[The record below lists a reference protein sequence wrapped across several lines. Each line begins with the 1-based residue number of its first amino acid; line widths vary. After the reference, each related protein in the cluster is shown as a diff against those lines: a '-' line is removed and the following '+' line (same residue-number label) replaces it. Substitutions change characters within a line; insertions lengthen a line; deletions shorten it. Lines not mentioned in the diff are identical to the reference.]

1 MFDSLLHTSNVIRL
15 NQIANAADAI
25 QRALSVT
32 RPATMGRQAS
42 LGEHNDNDQD
52 AHAGARARQ
61 PLLRRASGGL
71 VKHPGVD
78 GDPAAPRVDLL
89 ARAFNAAPNGFVL
102 VDAAGRIVAANAELH
117 RMFGYELDTLVGK
130 AVEMLLPEVLRN
142 MHVGL
147 RTGFFDHPEL
157 RPMGAGRV
165 LHALRADGHEFPVEI
180 GLNPLSGPHGH
191 LVLASVVDISER
203 MGLELAFRG
212 LFDASPYG
220 MLIVN
225 DDGNIAVANRIVA
238 EILGHTPASLEGQPL
253 SALLPE
259 RYRGGHGALMGSYRS
274 TGEARMMGQ
283 GRDLT
288 ALHADGTELPVEI
301 GLRRVRWQRRM
312 MTLAVVSD
320 ISVRK
325 RLERELRQANENLQE
340 FSYVASHDLRSPLRG
355 IADLVEWIQADLGEQ
370 AAPEVT
376 RNLGRV
382 ALRIQRM
389 ERLIDD
395 LLSYAR
401 AGQAATEFTW
411 VDLDALVRGILE
423 IQPLPTGFTVVLDI
437 AVPQFLATHTPL
449 ETVLR
454 NLLSNAVKHHDRAA
468 GQLTVA
474 ACVDDS
480 ACQISVIDDGP
491 GVPATGRERIF
502 KLFQTLA
509 ASERAGS
516 GIGLALTKRLVEV
529 HGGRI
534 ELISPVNNGRGACF
548 RFWWPRFPRR
558 TSDG

>member
-1 MFDSLLHTSNVIRL
+1 MRGRRPVWG
-15 NQIANAADAI
+15 ANHAN
-25 QRALSVT
+25 
-32 RPATMGRQAS
+32 
-42 LGEHNDNDQD
+42 EQD
-52 AHAGARARQ
+52 AHVGTRARQ
-61 PLLRRASGGL
+61 SLLRRATGGA
-71 VKHPGVD
+71 VTNVGAD
-78 GDPAAPRVDLL
+78 STPAAPTLDLL

-102 VDAAGRIVAANAELH
+102 VDAQGRIVAANAELH
-117 RMFGYELDTLVGK
+117 RMFGYELDTLIGK
-130 AVEMLLPEVLRN
+130 AVEMLLPEALRN
-142 MHVGL
+142 MHIGL
-147 RTGFFDHPEL
+147 RTGFFEHPEPRL
-157 RPMGAGRV
+157 MGAGRV
-165 LHALRADGHEFPVEI
+165 LYALHTDGHEFPVEI
-180 GLNPLSGPHGH
+180 GLNPLAGPHGP
-191 LVLASVVDISER
+191 LVMAWVVDISER
-203 MGLELAFRG
+203 VDLESAFRG
-212 LFDASPYG
+212 LFEASPYG
-220 MLIVN
+220 LLIV
-225 DDGNIAVANRIVA
+225 DDNGNIAMANRIVA
-238 EILGHTPASLEGQPL
+238 AVLGHTPTSLEQQPL
-253 SALLPE
+253 HTLLPE
-259 RYRGGHGALMGSYRS
+259 RYRSGHGALMGSYRK
-274 TGEARMMGQ
+274 TGEPRMMGQ

-325 RLERELRQANENLQE
+325 RLELELRQANDNLQE

-401 AGQAATEFTW
+401 AGQAATEFTL

-423 IQPLPTGFTVVLDI
+423 IQPPPAGFTVVLDL
-437 AVPQFLATHTPL
+437 AVPPFLATHTPL
-449 ETVLR
+449 ETALR
-454 NLLSNAVKHHDRAA
+454 NLLSNAIKHHDRST
-468 GQLTVA
+468 GQLSVT

-480 ACQISVIDDGP
+480 FCQISVTDDGP
-491 GVPATGRERIF
+491 GVPPTGRERIF

-534 ELISPVNNGRGACF
+534 EVISPVSDGHGACF

-558 TSDG
+558 TTDE

>member
-1 MFDSLLHTSNVIRL
+1 M
-15 NQIANAADAI
+15 
-25 QRALSVT
+25 
-32 RPATMGRQAS
+32 MCRQAS
-42 LGEHNDNDQD
+42 LGVINDNEQATHVGFDV
-52 AHAGARARQ
+52 RQ
-61 PLLRRASGGL
+61 PLRRRPTGGA
-71 VKHPGVD
+71 VTHD
-78 GDPAAPRVDLL
+78 GTSDVPAAPTLDLL

-117 RMFGYELDTLVGK
+117 RMFGYELDTLIGK
-130 AVEMLLPEVLRN
+130 AVEMLLPEALRN
-142 MHVGL
+142 SHVGL
-147 RTGFFDHPEL
+147 RTGFFAHPEP
-157 RPMGAGRV
+157 RAMGAGRV
-165 LHALRADGHEFPVEI
+165 LYALRSDGHEFPVEI
-180 GLNPLSGPHGH
+180 GLNPLSGPHGP

-203 MGLELAFRG
+203 MSLELAFRG

-220 MLIVN
+220 MLIV
-225 DDGNIAVANRIVA
+225 DDEGHIAVANRIVA
-238 EILGHTPASLEGQPL
+238 EVLGHTPASLEGQPL
-253 SALLPE
+253 NALLPE
-259 RYRGGHGALMGSYRS
+259 RYRGGHGALMGSYRK
-274 TGEARMMGQ
+274 TGEPRVMGQ

-325 RLERELRQANENLQE
+325 RLELELRQANDNLQE

-355 IADLVEWIQADLGEQ
+355 IADLVEWIVADLGEH

-401 AGQAATEFTW
+401 AGQAATEFTL
-411 VDLDALVRGILE
+411 VDLDALVRGIIE
-423 IQPLPTGFTVVLDI
+423 IQPPPAGF
-437 AVPQFLATHTPL
+437 AVELNLAVAPFLATHTPL
-449 ETVLR
+449 ETALR
-454 NLLSNAVKHHDRAA
+454 NLLSNAVKHHDRSKGRLSVTAS
-468 GQLTVA
+468 
-474 ACVDDS
+474 VDDS
-480 ACQISVIDDGP
+480 FCQISVTDDGP
-491 GVPATGRERIF
+491 GVPPTGRERIF

-534 ELISPVNNGRGACF
+534 EVISPVNDGRGACF

-558 TSDG
+558 TSDE

>member
-1 MFDSLLHTSNVIRL
+1 MKAVGS
-15 NQIANAADAI
+15 
-25 QRALSVT
+25 
-32 RPATMGRQAS
+32 
-42 LGEHNDNDQD
+42 
-52 AHAGARARQ
+52 
-61 PLLRRASGGL
+61 
-71 VKHPGVD
+71 D
-78 GDPAAPRVDLL
+78 GDTAVPSLDLL

-102 VDAAGRIVAANAELH
+102 VDKQGRIVAANAELH
-117 RMFGYELDTLVGK
+117 RMFGYEPDALIGRSLET
-130 AVEMLLPEVLRN
+130 LLPEALGHS
-142 MHVGL
+142 HVGL
-147 RTGFFDHPEL
+147 RTAFFERPEPRL
-157 RPMGAGRV
+157 MGAGRV
-165 LHALRADGHEFPVEI
+165 LYASRADGHEFPVEI
-180 GLNPLSGPHGH
+180 GLNPVSGPHGH

-220 MLIVN
+220 MLIV
-225 DDGNIAVANRIVA
+225 DDNGNIAVANRIVA
-238 EILGHTPASLEGQPL
+238 EVLGHTPASLEGQPL
-253 SALLPE
+253 DTLLPE
-259 RYRGGHGALMGSYRS
+259 RYRAGHGALMGSYRK

-288 ALHADGTELPVEI
+288 ALHSDGTELPVEI
-301 GLRRVRWQRRM
+301 GLRRVRWQRRV

-325 RLERELRQANENLQE
+325 RLELELRQANDNLQE

-355 IADLVEWIQADLGEQ
+355 IADLVEWIQADLGEH

-382 ALRIQRM
+382 AVRIQRM

-401 AGQAATEFTW
+401 ASRAATEFTL

-423 IQPLPTGFTVVLDI
+423 IQPPPAGFNVELNL
-437 AVPQFLATHTPL
+437 AVPAFQATRIPL
-449 ETVLR
+449 ETALR
-454 NLLSNAVKHHDRAA
+454 NLLSNAVKHHDRSA
-468 GQLTVA
+468 GQVTVS

-480 ACQISVIDDGP
+480 FCEISVTDDGP
-491 GVPATGRERIF
+491 GVPPTGRERIF

-534 ELISPVNNGRGACF
+534 ELVSPVSDGRGACF

-558 TSDG
+558 TSDE